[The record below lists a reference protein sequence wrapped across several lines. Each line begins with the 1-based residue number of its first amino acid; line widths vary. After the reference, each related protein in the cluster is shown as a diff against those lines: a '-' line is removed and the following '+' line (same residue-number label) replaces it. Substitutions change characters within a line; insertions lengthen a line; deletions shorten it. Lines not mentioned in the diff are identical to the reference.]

1 MKLAA
6 ESQRRHLEATLANAK
21 RDAAQATSAH
31 KLAAAT
37 WQAECST
44 HEKEVS
50 AACRQ
55 HDRTASPRYRS
66 MFALL
71 RLVACTEALGRWPTC
86 LTHTSCD
93 AQVQRI
99 RGEVQRAEAE
109 RDRAREE
116 AQR

>member
-1 MKLAA
+1 MQANSILHAHLLQIEAVKLAA

-50 AACRQ
+50 AACGQ
-55 HDRTASPRYRS
+55 H
-66 MFALL
+66 
-71 RLVACTEALGRWPTC
+71 G
-86 LTHTSCD
+86 
-93 AQVQRI
+93 
-99 RGEVQRAEAE
+99 
-109 RDRAREE
+109 
-116 AQR
+116 

>member
-44 HEKEVS
+44 HEKEVGT
-50 AACRQ
+50 
-55 HDRTASPRYRS
+55 DRTHHDSMVSP
-66 MFALL
+66 
-71 RLVACTEALGRWPTC
+71 P
-86 LTHTSCD
+86 HTSMVPVLRPDAFTDSLVRWSTCIPFG

-99 RGEVQRAEAE
+99 CGEVQRAETE

>member
-50 AACRQ
+50 VGGADSILAVHCRGCSTNCS
-55 HDRTASPRYRS
+55 R
-66 MFALL
+66 
-71 RLVACTEALGRWPTC
+71 
-86 LTHTSCD
+86 
-93 AQVQRI
+93 
-99 RGEVQRAEAE
+99 
-109 RDRAREE
+109 
-116 AQR
+116 